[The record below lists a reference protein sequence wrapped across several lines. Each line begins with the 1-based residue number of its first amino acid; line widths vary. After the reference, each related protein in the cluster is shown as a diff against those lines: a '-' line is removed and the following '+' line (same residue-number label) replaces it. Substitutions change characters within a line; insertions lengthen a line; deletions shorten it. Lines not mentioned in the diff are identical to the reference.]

1 MVVATMLERHIN
13 FKMTVFTAF
22 EDTLPVCTPY
32 LLAKSQQK
40 TRANETAKR
49 TAEEADGHH
58 SHSFSVLRFIVM
70 YKSRAK

>member
-49 TAEEADGHH
+49 TARVG
-58 SHSFSVLRFIVM
+58 
-70 YKSRAK
+70 